1 MPQSDAQQPDEYS
14 RGQRKRDMLE
24 LQKLGEELL
33 KLSNDQL
40 NALELPETLLAAL
53 LEAKRLK
60 SHEGKRRQLQYIGKI
75 MREVDA
81 EPIRKAMKQ
90 IKSRH
95 VKETQQFHDV
105 EEWRERMIVH
115 GDDAVNAFI
124 EHYPATDRQQLRQL
138 VRNARHDRN
147 NNKNTGAEK
156 SLFQFL
162 RDIVG

>member
-1 MPQSDAQQPDEYS
+1 MPQSDAQLPDEYS
-14 RGQRKRDMLE
+14 RGQRKRDMLA

-33 KLSNDQL
+33 TLSNDQL
-40 NALELPETLLAAL
+40 NALELPEMLLSAL

-81 EPIRKAMKQ
+81 EPIRKALKQ

-95 VKETQQFHDV
+95 VKETEDFHEV
-105 EEWRERMIVH
+105 EEWREKMIVQ
-115 GDDAVNAFI
+115 GDDAVNVFI
-124 EHYPATDRQQLRQL
+124 QLYPATDRQQLRQL

-147 NNKNTGAEK
+147 SNKNSGAAK

-162 RDIVG
+162 RAIIE

>member
-1 MPQSDAQQPDEYS
+1 
-14 RGQRKRDMLE
+14 MLA

-33 KLSNDQL
+33 TLSNDQL
-40 NALELPETLLAAL
+40 SALDLPEILLSAL

-81 EPIRKAMKQ
+81 EPIRKALKQ

-95 VKETQQFHDV
+95 VKETEEFHEV
-105 EEWRERMIVH
+105 EEWREKMIVQ
-115 GDDAVNAFI
+115 GDDAVNVFI
-124 EHYPATDRQQLRQL
+124 QLYPATDRQQLRQL

-147 NNKNTGAEK
+147 NNKNSGAAK

-162 RDIVG
+162 RAIIE